1 MILKNYKSFLF
12 LLISVVVAYVLHKLI
27 FYIFKINQ
35 ETFYYS
41 LERLYTVFFVLSF
54 IIIFILL
61 KIKERNFDQLGMS
74 FLLLTSSKMVFYYF
88 LLKPILKIR
97 HYDIRTEKIN
107 FFVLFVLFLTIEA
120 VVTIRILSEK
130 Q

>member
-1 MILKNYKSFLF
+1 MILKNYKTFRF
-12 LLISVVVAYVLHKLI
+12 LLISVVIAYVLHKLI
-27 FYIFKINQ
+27 FYFFKINQ

-41 LERLYTVFFVLSF
+41 LERLYAVFSALSF

-97 HYDIRTEKIN
+97 HYDSPTEKIN
-107 FFVLFVLFLTIEA
+107 FFVLFVLFLTIEV

>member
-1 MILKNYKSFLF
+1 MILKNYKTFGF
-12 LLISVVVAYVLHKLI
+12 LLISVVVAFVLHKLI
-27 FYIFKINQ
+27 FYFFKINQ

-41 LERLYTVFFVLSF
+41 LERLYGVFFVLSF
-54 IIIFILL
+54 VIIFILL

-97 HYDIRTEKIN
+97 QYDIRIEKIN
-107 FFVLFVLFLTIEA
+107 FFVLFVLFLTIEV
-120 VVTIRILSEK
+120 VVTIRILSKK

>member
-1 MILKNYKSFLF
+1 MILKNYKTFRF
-12 LLISVVVAYVLHKLI
+12 LLISVVIAYVLHKLI
-27 FYIFKINQ
+27 FYFFKINQ

-41 LERLYTVFFVLSF
+41 LERLYAVFFALSF
-54 IIIFILL
+54 VIIFILL

-88 LLKPILKIR
+88 LLKPILKIK
-97 HYDIRTEKIN
+97 HYDIPKEKIN
-107 FFVLFVLFLTIEA
+107 FFVLFVLFLTIEV

>member
-1 MILKNYKSFLF
+1 MILKNYKSFRF

-27 FYIFKINQ
+27 FYFFKINQ

-41 LERLYTVFFVLSF
+41 LERLYVVFFVLSF